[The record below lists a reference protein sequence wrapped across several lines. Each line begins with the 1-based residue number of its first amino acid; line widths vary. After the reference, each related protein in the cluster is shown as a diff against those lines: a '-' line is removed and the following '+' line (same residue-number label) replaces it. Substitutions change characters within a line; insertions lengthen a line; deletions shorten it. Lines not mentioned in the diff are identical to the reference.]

1 MLKKVFL
8 LIGSLL
14 LMVWLKG
21 QCPNRDSLWRQIN
34 YLKDHF
40 PYPFPPAETRE
51 QLQQMQKKMA
61 PCGYSQD
68 SIQVLLLRA
77 FAATYSREGNDLGV
91 IRYLRQAAAL
101 IKRVPNNPAVNER
114 ELLRIYYYI
123 AVAYRGVNNVPERM
137 KALDTCIAISRRLNF
152 IDRSAL
158 YALFDRAQYFFD
170 LGDYY
175 HAIGY
180 SKECNTKAFLYLPRA
195 IDSADSAGTISY
207 ALSSFVWQVN
217 SHIRLKEYD
226 QAEALLESQ
235 SNQSGINRLT
245 AYQGTFYGIRAE
257 MEVHKGNYDEAI
269 KNFRHALAVEH
280 RPLSRKQL
288 LNTLAT
294 EVYFK
299 HYRNYDKAMS
309 LFKEALASIN
319 KDKLKYKDDSIESL
333 SIWSTMAE
341 VNVQKGHYDKA
352 FVCFRRALDYIKP
365 GISIA
370 EIISSPPADFV
381 AQKKIHYLTSLLIE
395 QGNTW
400 RKKYTLTH
408 NADDLRKAIDVYKE
422 ADRLVNRIKGEQA
435 NLNSKLFWRSNSHGL
450 YEHALEA
457 CYTSGNMEDAF
468 YFFEKS
474 RAVLLNDQLADQRW
488 MGELDIL
495 QQTQAIKTIST
506 MSRALENPTLT
517 AATRTKLEDERTAN
531 QQLLAR
537 LTSTIKSRNPFY
549 YQSFLDSNFISL
561 QQVKQ
566 TTLKDYGALV
576 EIFSGDSAVYV
587 MTVAASDTRL
597 RKINKKTYDSLAGMF
612 VQYITNYNLQNGHFE
627 TFTQVSNQLYQLI
640 FERDPIPAG
649 RLIISPDGQYFP
661 FEALLTRADHTSYL
675 LKEHAI
681 SYTYSA
687 RYLLNDFTSIANK
700 KAKSFM
706 GFAPVQYAGTQLPDL
721 NESDRSLEALTTYFS
736 GADNYIGRKASKGN
750 FLQHFTDYRIIQL
763 YTHATDNRDK
773 GEPVIYFADSTLYL
787 SDLVS
792 DKKPATSL
800 VVLSACETGTG
811 RFYQGEGVFSFN
823 RGFAALGIPAAIT
836 SLWKADNRKT
846 YELTT
851 LFYKFLSTGEPADV
865 ALQHAKL
872 EFMASA
878 TKANALPYF
887 WAVPVLTGKV
897 TDIPAQTTMGWWL
910 VIPAIAL
917 GMILLIIAYLW
928 WRSRRLAGPFQQQ
941 PMME

>member
-1 MLKKVFL
+1 MLKKVSL

-34 YLKDHF
+34 YLKDYS
-40 PYPFPPAETRE
+40 PVSAQETRALLL
-51 QLQQMQKKMA
+51 QLEKKIA
-61 PCGYSQD
+61 PCPYSRD
-68 SIQVLLLRA
+68 STQVLLLRA
-77 FAATYSREGNDLGV
+77 IATTYSREGNSLGV
-91 IRYLRQAAAL
+91 IRYLTQAAAL
-101 IKRVPNNPAVNER
+101 IKRIPNNPAMNER
-114 ELLRIYYYI
+114 ELLRINYYI

-137 KALDTCIAISRRLNF
+137 KALDTCIAISRRLNY

-158 YALFDRAQYFFD
+158 YALFERAQYSFD

-180 SKECNTKAFLYLPRA
+180 SRECNTKAFLYLPGA
-195 IDSADSAGTISY
+195 INADDSAGTISY

-226 QAEALLESQ
+226 QAEALLKSQ
-235 SNQSGINRLT
+235 LSQVGINRLT

-257 MEVHKGNYDEAI
+257 MEMHKGNYDQAI
-269 KNFRHALAVEH
+269 KNFRQALAVEG

-288 LNTLAT
+288 LNTMAT

-309 LFKEALASIN
+309 LFKEALACIN
-319 KDKLKYKDDSIESL
+319 KDSLKYKYDSIESL
-333 SIWSTMAE
+333 SIWSTMGE
-341 VNVQKGHYDKA
+341 VNVQKGQYDKA
-352 FVCFRRALDYIKP
+352 FSCFRRALDHIKP

-381 AQKKIHYLTSLLIE
+381 TQKKVHYLTGLLIE
-395 QGNTW
+395 QGNAW

-408 NADDLRKAIDVYKE
+408 NMDDLRKAIDIYKE
-422 ADRLVNRIKGEQA
+422 ADRLVNRLKGEQA

-474 RAVLLNDQLADQRW
+474 RAVLLNDQLTDQRW
-488 MGELDIL
+488 MGEQDIL
-495 QQTQAIKTIST
+495 QQTQAMKTINT
-506 MSRALENPTLT
+506 LSRALDSKKLT
-517 AATRTKLEDERTAN
+517 PAERVKMEDERTAN

-537 LTSTIKSRNPFY
+537 LTSAIKTRNPFY
-549 YQSFLDSNFISL
+549 YQSFLDSNFITL

-587 MTVAASDTRL
+587 MIVAANDTRL
-597 RKINKKTYDSLAGMF
+597 RKINKKAYDSLAGLF

-640 FERDPIPAG
+640 FEQSPVPAG

-661 FEALLTRADHTSYL
+661 FEALLTRADQSSYL

-736 GADNYIGRKASKGN
+736 GADNYIGKKASRGN
-750 FLQHFTDYRIIQL
+750 FLQHFMDYRIIQL

-773 GEPVIYFADSTLYL
+773 GEPVIYFADSSLYL

-811 RFYQGEGVFSFN
+811 RVYEGEGVFSFN

-836 SLWKADNRKT
+836 SLWKADNQKT
-846 YELTT
+846 YALTT
-851 LFYKFLSTGEPADV
+851 LFYKYLSTGEPADV

-872 EFMASA
+872 EFMGSA
-878 TKANALPYF
+878 TKANGLPYF

-897 TDIPAQTTMGWWL
+897 TFMPAQTTMGWWL
-910 VIPAIAL
+910 VLPAMAVVI
-917 GMILLIIAYLW
+917 ILLIFGYRW
-928 WRSRRLAGPFQQQ
+928 WRSRRTAGAFRRQAVI
-941 PMME
+941 E

>member
-1 MLKKVFL
+1 MLKKVL
-8 LIGSLL
+8 LLFGSLL

-21 QCPNRDSLWRQIN
+21 QCPDRDSLWRQIN
-34 YLKDHF
+34 YLKDHY
-40 PYPFPPAETRE
+40 PYPFSPTETRE
-51 QLQQMQKKMA
+51 RLRQIEKKMV
-61 PCGYSQD
+61 PCGFSQD
-68 SIQVLLLRA
+68 SMQVLLLRA

-91 IRYLRQAAAL
+91 IRYLIPAATL
-101 IKRVPNNPAVNER
+101 IKRIPNNPAMNER
-114 ELLRIYYYI
+114 ELVRINYYI

-137 KALDTCIAISRRLNF
+137 KALDTCIATSRRLNY

-158 YALFDRAQYFFD
+158 NALFDRGTYFFD
-170 LGDYY
+170 IGDYY

-180 SKECNTKAFLYLPRA
+180 FKECNTKAFLYLPHA
-195 IDSADSAGTISY
+195 INAADSAGTISY

-226 QAEALLESQ
+226 QAEALLKSQ
-235 SNQSGINRLT
+235 TSQSGINSLN
-245 AYQGTFYGIRAE
+245 AYQGTFYGVRAE
-257 MEVHKGNYDEAI
+257 MEVHKGNYDQAI
-269 KNFRHALAVEH
+269 KNFRQALAVER

-288 LNTLAT
+288 FNTMAT

-309 LFKEALASIN
+309 LYKEGLACINIDTLKFKE
-319 KDKLKYKDDSIESL
+319 DSIESL
-333 SIWSTMAE
+333 SIWSSMAE
-341 VNVQKGHYDKA
+341 VNVQKGQYDKA
-352 FVCFRRALDYIKP
+352 FACFRKALDHIKP

-370 EIISSPPADFV
+370 QIISSPPAEFV
-381 AQKKIHYLTSLLIE
+381 TQKKIHYLTSLLIE

-400 RKKYTLTH
+400 RRKYTLTH
-408 NADDLRKAIDVYKE
+408 QADELRKAIEIYRQ
-422 ADRLVNRIKGEQA
+422 ADQLVNRIKGEQA

-457 CYTSGNMEDAF
+457 CHTSGNMEDAF

-488 MGELDIL
+488 MGEQDIL
-495 QQTQAIKTIST
+495 QQTQAMKTINT
-506 MSRALENPTLT
+506 LSRALNSTSLT
-517 AATRTKLEDERTAN
+517 PAARIKMEDERTAN
-531 QQLLAR
+531 QQLLSR
-537 LTSTIKSRNPFY
+537 LTTTIKTRNPFY
-549 YQSFLDSNFISL
+549 YQSFLDSNFVTL

-566 TTLKDYGALV
+566 TMLKDYGALV

-587 MTVAASDTRL
+587 MIVAASDTRL
-597 RKINKKTYDSLAGMF
+597 HKINKQAYDSLAGLF
-612 VQYITNYNLQNGHFE
+612 IQYITNYNLQNGHFE

-640 FERDPIPAG
+640 FAKDRLPEG

-661 FEALLTRADHTSYL
+661 FEALLTRADQSSYL

-721 NESDRSLEALTTYFS
+721 NESDHSLEALTSYFS
-736 GADNYIGRKASKGN
+736 GADNFIGPDASRNN
-750 FLQHFTDYRIIQL
+750 FLRHFADYRIIQL
-763 YTHATDNRDK
+763 YTHAMDNRDK
-773 GEPVIYFADSTLYL
+773 GEPVIYFADSSLYL

-811 RFYQGEGVFSFN
+811 KVYQGEGVFSFN

-836 SLWKADNRKT
+836 SLWKADNLKT
-846 YELTT
+846 YALTT
-851 LFYKFLSTGEPADV
+851 LFYKFLATGEPADV

-897 TDIPAQTTMGWWL
+897 IDMPAQTTGGWWL
-910 VIPAIAL
+910 VLPAIAL
-917 GMILLIIAYLW
+917 GIIFLIIVYRW
-928 WRSRRLAGPFQQQ
+928 WRGRRMTRPFQQQ
-941 PMME
+941 TVME

>member
-14 LMVWLKG
+14 LVVWLKG
-21 QCPNRDSLWRQIN
+21 QCPVRDSLWQQIN
-34 YLKDHF
+34 YLKDH
-40 PYPFPPAETRE
+40 YPFPFSPAETRE
-51 QLQQMQKKMA
+51 QLRQIEKKMA
-61 PCGYSQD
+61 PCGFSQD
-68 SIQVLLLRA
+68 STQVLLLRA
-77 FAATYSREGNDLGV
+77 IAATYSREGNDLGV
-91 IRYLRQAAAL
+91 IRYLSQAEAL
-101 IKRVPNNPAVNER
+101 IKRIPNNPAMNER
-114 ELLRIYYYI
+114 ELLRINYYI
-123 AVAYRGVNNVPERM
+123 SVAYRGMNNVPERM
-137 KALDTCIAISRRLNF
+137 KALDSCIATSRRLNY

-180 SKECNTKAFLYLPRA
+180 SEECNAKAFLYLPRA
-195 IDSADSAGTISY
+195 IDADDSAVTISY

-217 SHIRLKEYD
+217 SHIRLKAYD
-226 QAEALLESQ
+226 QADALLKSQ
-235 SNQSGINRLT
+235 LSQVGINRLT
-245 AYQGTFYGIRAE
+245 AYQGTFYGIGAE
-257 MEVHKGNYDEAI
+257 MEMHKGNYDQAI
-269 KNFRHALAVEH
+269 KNFRQALAVER

-288 LNTLAT
+288 LNTMAT

-309 LFKEALASIN
+309 LFKEALACVN
-319 KDKLKYKDDSIESL
+319 KDSLKYKYDSIESL
-333 SIWSTMAE
+333 SIWSAMGE
-341 VNVQKGHYDKA
+341 VNVERGQFDKA
-352 FVCFRRALDYIKP
+352 FACFRQALDHVKP

-370 EIISSPPADFV
+370 EIVSSPPADFV
-381 AQKKIHYLTSLLIE
+381 MRKKVHYLTSLFIE
-395 QGNTW
+395 QGNAW

-408 NADDLRKAIDVYKE
+408 NTDDLRRATEIYKA

-488 MGELDIL
+488 MGEQDIL
-495 QQTQAIKTIST
+495 QQTQAMKTIST
-506 MSRALENPTLT
+506 LNRALDDAKLT
-517 AATRTKLEDERTAN
+517 PAKRVKMEDERTAN
-531 QQLLAR
+531 QQLLTR
-537 LTSTIKSRNPFY
+537 LTNTIKTRNPFY
-549 YQSFLDSNFISL
+549 YQSFLDSNFITL
-561 QQVKQ
+561 AQVKQ

-576 EIFSGDSAVYV
+576 EVFSGDSAVYV
-587 MTVAASDTRL
+587 MTIAAGDTRL
-597 RKINKKTYDSLAGMF
+597 RKINKKAYDSLAGLF
-612 VQYITNYNLQNGHFE
+612 VQYLRNYNLQNGHFE
-627 TFTQVSNQLYQLI
+627 TFTQVSHQLYQLI
-640 FERDPIPAG
+640 FDRDTIPAG

-661 FEALLTRADHTSYL
+661 YEALLTRADPASYL
-675 LKEHAI
+675 LKDHAI

-687 RYLLNDFTSIANK
+687 RYLLNDFSSIANK

-721 NESDRSLEALTTYFS
+721 NESDHSLEALTSYFS
-736 GADNYIGRKASKGN
+736 GADNYIGRRASKSN
-750 FLQHFTDYRIIQL
+750 FLRHFTDYRIIQL
-763 YTHATDNRDK
+763 YTHAVDNRDK
-773 GEPVIYFADSTLYL
+773 GEPVIYFADSSLYL

-836 SLWKADNRKT
+836 SLWKADNLKT
-846 YELTT
+846 YALTS

-872 EFMASA
+872 EFMTSG
-878 TKANALPYF
+878 TKANELPFY

-897 TDIPAQTTMGWWL
+897 TDMPAQTTGGWWL
-910 VIPAIAL
+910 VIPAIAV
-917 GMILLIIAYLW
+917 GMIVLIILYRW
-928 WRSRRLAGPFQQQ
+928 WRNRRLARPFQQQ
-941 PMME
+941 AAME